1 MDGRVDEVLIKE
13 AVDDDDDR
21 MGEAEDDDEL
31 PTRAWVEKL
40 ALEGRLPAC
49 TVAELLSILDEADA
63 LEDET
68 RERTRELEKAVDRLI
83 ARVHALVLPT
93 VIEEE
98 DVPPPSSVDQLVEEA
113 VAWAVAEVSACP
125 PPPP

>member
-1 MDGRVDEVLIKE
+1 MDEVLIKE
-13 AVDDDDDR
+13 ADDDDDR
-21 MGEAEDDDEL
+21 MGEAEDDEL

-98 DVPPPSSVDQLVEEA
+98 EDVPSSVDQLVEEA

>member
-1 MDGRVDEVLIKE
+1 MDEVLIKE
-13 AVDDDDDR
+13 AVDDDDDDR

-40 ALEGRLPAC
+40 GLEGRLPAC

-68 RERTRELEKAVDRLI
+68 CERTRELEKAVDRLI

-98 DVPPPSSVDQLVEEA
+98 EDVPSSVDQLVEEA